1 MLTSTR
7 NRQHRRY
14 HGLIFNPA
22 PENRPLFRFLRFY
35 MRADIKTNIADSLQ
49 FIIQLE
55 RRPGRR
61 FISEVVVIQG
71 YDPEADRYAF
81 NPIYSCEE
89 DYADV
94 RP

>member
-35 MRADIKTNIADSLQ
+35 MRADIILSFEGGLRTMGVMPP
-49 FIIQLE
+49 
-55 RRPGRR
+55 RRCIPYCGTSTRR
-61 FISEVVVIQG
+61 YWLG
-71 YDPEADRYAF
+71 
-81 NPIYSCEE
+81 
-89 DYADV
+89 
-94 RP
+94 